1 MNTIGTQTPDI
12 KIDAEVIT
20 PAEELFIYYK
30 LGTAGGG
37 MTALIDCIFKLD
49 MPNRAKIAKGYPE
62 LVEVCNRFNNESG
75 YWEDL
80 EERFKRS

>member
-1 MNTIGTQTPDI
+1 MDTLEIQNPEI
-12 KIDAEVIT
+12 KIDAGSIS

-30 LGTAGGG
+30 RGMAGGG

-49 MPNRAKIAKGYPE
+49 MINRAKIAKGFPE
-62 LVEVCNRFNNESG
+62 LVEVCNRFNNELG